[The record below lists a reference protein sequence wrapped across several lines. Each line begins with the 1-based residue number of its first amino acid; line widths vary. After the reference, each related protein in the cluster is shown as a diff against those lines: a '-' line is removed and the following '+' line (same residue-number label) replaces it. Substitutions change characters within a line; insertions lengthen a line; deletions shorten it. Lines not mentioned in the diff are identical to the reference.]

1 MRTSTTAAAAAV
13 AATTTTPEGCTAL
26 EWRKV
31 WQAWLFIPRPDVKG
45 RTYTL
50 HTPLLSK
57 STLRPAAP
65 PSLSTNP
72 PETDIVISG
81 QSFLSSRRDIK
92 NPLLS
97 RPSKRARYTTP
108 LSLSLSL
115 CFLLLSF
122 LATFS
127 RNTDAAYRITLD
139 EKSRRMS
146 TFSSLTKS
154 FPNGAK
160 AFLASRRHWQKK
172 QVSSRPI
179 DA

>member
-1 MRTSTTAAAAAV
+1 MRTSTTTTT
-13 AATTTTPEGCTAL
+13 TTTTPEGCTAL

-50 HTPLLSK
+50 HTPCF
-57 STLRPAAP
+57 
-65 PSLSTNP
+65 PSLLFDLPPLPLDRPP

-108 LSLSLSL
+108 SLSLSL
-115 CFLLLSF
+115 FPSSFVSGYILEEHGCRLSNNP
-122 LATFS
+122 
-127 RNTDAAYRITLD
+127 RRKVAAKYAS
-139 EKSRRMS
+139 SRR
-146 TFSSLTKS
+146 
-154 FPNGAK
+154 GEC
-160 AFLASRRHWQKK
+160 RR
-172 QVSSRPI
+172 PPL
-179 DA
+179 

>member
-72 PETDIVISG
+72 PETDIIISG

-108 LSLSLSL
+108 SLSLSL
-115 CFLLLSF
+115 
-122 LATFS
+122 
-127 RNTDAAYRITLD
+127 
-139 EKSRRMS
+139 
-146 TFSSLTKS
+146 FSSS
-154 FPNGAK
+154 FV
-160 AFLASRRHWQKK
+160 SRYILEEHGCRLSNNPRRK
-172 QVSSRPI
+172 VAANVDVLLFNEEFS
-179 DA
+179 